1 MIPLRDTIPSST
13 FPIVTVFLIVINSL
27 IFIFEWFM
35 GSQLGSLFQI
45 FGIIPAKY
53 FWMAEFQ
60 PTDYLGRFGPLV
72 SSMFLHGGWMHVIS
86 NMWYLWIFGDNVED
100 RMGHKKFL
108 MFYVLCGLGAGLTHI
123 YLNSDSPI
131 PTVGASGAIAGV
143 MGAYIVLYPQSR
155 VVTLLPIFIF
165 IQIIEIPAIFF
176 LGFWI
181 LLQFFQGTLSLG
193 ADTHTGGVAWWAHF
207 GGFVIG
213 ALLVFLFRKPK
224 GQYVVANEDRSS

>member
-13 FPIVTVFLIVINSL
+13 FPVVTIGLIVINGA
-27 IFIFEWFM
+27 IFIFEWL
-35 GSQLGSLFQI
+35 LGSEINPLFSM

-53 FWMAEFQ
+53 FWLEQYQ
-60 PTDYLGRFGPLV
+60 PTDYISRFGPMV

-108 MFYVLCGLGAGLTHI
+108 LFYLLCGLGAGFTHI

-143 MGAYIVLYPQSR
+143 M
-155 VVTLLPIFIF
+155 
-165 IQIIEIPAIFF
+165 
-176 LGFWI
+176 
-181 LLQFFQGTLSLG
+181 
-193 ADTHTGGVAWWAHF
+193 
-207 GGFVIG
+207 
-213 ALLVFLFRKPK
+213 
-224 GQYVVANEDRSS
+224 